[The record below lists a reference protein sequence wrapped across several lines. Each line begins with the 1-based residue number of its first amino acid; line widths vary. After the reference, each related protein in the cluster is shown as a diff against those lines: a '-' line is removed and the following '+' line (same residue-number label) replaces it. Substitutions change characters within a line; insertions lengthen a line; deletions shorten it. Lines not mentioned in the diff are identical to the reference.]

1 MCFLPHFVMCAH
13 RQTGTHTHTQPH
25 TLPLCKHL
33 FSHSTSLPDHNFYY
47 QRRALQ
53 LPLLLL
59 NFVGASFRQAGAAA
73 LPAPALPARLPA
85 SHRETLKLNWP
96 RKKHLD
102 VNKHVCLLRQGEKKK
117 KITSLMTF
125 AVAGLFFVYSAR
137 RRQLQVK
144 QEEQHEYLPSDSQ
157 GCLQC
162 LDRYFPLVLAATRLQ
177 SATEQYGETPR
188 ALRRSTYV
196 SQQ

>member
-59 NFVGASFRQAGAAA
+59 NFVGAGFRQAGAAA

-117 KITSLMTF
+117 NYIINDFCRGGFIFCLFSQTEATLGQ
-125 AVAGLFFVYSAR
+125 AGGAAR
-137 RRQLQVK
+137 I
-144 QEEQHEYLPSDSQ
+144 P
-157 GCLQC
+157 
-162 LDRYFPLVLAATRLQ
+162 
-177 SATEQYGETPR
+177 
-188 ALRRSTYV
+188 ALRQPRLSAMSRSIFSPGTSRYTAAIGH
-196 SQQ
+196 